1 MLRKHWGKLTVVGVL
16 LLGPPIAHVIVG
28 ATTQIEPPAV
38 SIPDEKPVDKDGL
51 RRVGPAWT
59 RKRAGIREVYLEGTP
74 EQLGS
79 RQVRLNLEPMTVN
92 EQELWDG
99 FAKAVP
105 FWPAR
110 VLVTDLTRLRYR
122 HVDRG
127 IPEARR
133 RELAAQSKG
142 FVPDPYAKH
151 LPTYHR
157 MVFLHAVYDIALSFE
172 HSPLIGCTTFVL
184 GPGATEDGHMLLA
197 RAFDFEGADF
207 ADKDKAIF
215 FVREEGMIP
224 FASVAWPGL
233 VGVMSGMNA
242 EGVAVVV
249 HGGRAGEPQAEGIP
263 VVFSL
268 REVLSKARS
277 TSEAVSIL
285 KDQRVMVSHIV
296 TVADG
301 KSAAI
306 VERAPNQPAHV
317 RDRFED
323 ADRVGVTNHF
333 EGPMQADPK
342 NAKVIAATS
351 TKPRRARIDALLK
364 SVGPRQGSVEKAVAM
379 LRDHTCDGDSACPLG
394 DRRAIDA
401 LIATHG
407 IVADTTDKVLWVS
420 AGPHLSGKF
429 VRYELA
435 RMLAADHDPTQDE
448 PPRTLD
454 EDPIL
459 FDGRYEI
466 GRARVAGQDAKGGS
480 R

>member
-1 MLRKHWGKLTVVGVL
+1 MLKRHWGKLTALGI
-16 LLGPPIAHVIVG
+16 LLGGPPLAHLIVG
-28 ATTQIEPPAV
+28 ATTTIDPPAV
-38 SIPDEKPVDKDGL
+38 QIPDEKPVEKDGL
-51 RRVGPAWT
+51 RWVGPAWSRT
-59 RKRAGIREVYLEGTP
+59 RAGIREVYLEGTP
-74 EQLGS
+74 EQIGS
-79 RQVRLNLEPMTVN
+79 RQVRLNLQPMTVN

-99 FAKAVP
+99 FARAVP

-122 HVDRG
+122 RVDRG

-142 FVPDPYAKH
+142 FVPDPYTKH

-207 ADKDKAIF
+207 ADKDKAVF

-242 EGVAVVV
+242 EGVAAVV
-249 HGGRAGEPQAEGIP
+249 HGGRAGEPQSEGIP

-268 REVLSKARS
+268 REVLSRAHS
-277 TSEAVSIL
+277 TLEAVRIL

-296 TVADG
+296 TIADG
-301 KSAAI
+301 KTTAI
-306 VERAPNQPAHV
+306 IERAPNQAAHV
-317 RDRFED
+317 RDTFD
-323 ADRVGVTNHF
+323 DPDRIGVTNHF
-333 EGPMQADPK
+333 EGPMKSDPK
-342 NAKVIAATS
+342 NAKVIEATS
-351 TKPRRARIDALLK
+351 TRPRRARIDALLK
-364 SVGPRQGSVEKAVAM
+364 EVGPKQGSVEKAVAM
-379 LRDHTCDGDSACPLG
+379 LRDHTCDGDTACPLG

-429 VRYELA
+429 VRYDLT
-435 RMLAADHDPTQDE
+435 RMLARDHDPTKDE
-448 PPRTLD
+448 APRLLD

-466 GRARVAGQDAKGGS
+466 GRARASGSQAKGGS